1 LEYFYEMGFT
11 LTANPKDDNSRI
23 FMRGVIPNVKRMGD
37 VGVESSEKGK
47 GSKSEYG
54 MGDIL

>member
-1 LEYFYEMGFT
+1 MPHFTPENEELCPEPT
-11 LTANPKDDNSRI
+11 LTGGMGDVV
-23 FMRGVIPNVKRMGD
+23 GMGD
-37 VGVESSEKGK
+37 VGAESSEKGK

>member
-1 LEYFYEMGFT
+1 MG
-11 LTANPKDDNSRI
+11 DD
-23 FMRGVIPNVKRMGD
+23 MGD
-37 VGVESSEKGK
+37 VGAESSEKGK